1 MRNGRWS
8 GGDQMWERE
17 RERERESN
25 KYFGDIGYIFVV
37 LNFKKPPQSP
47 RFGLMSTATPEYG
60 KYAFFSPIN
69 LLRFGC
75 YIDI

>member
-1 MRNGRWS
+1 MGGGVAETKCGR
-8 GGDQMWERE
+8 ERE
-17 RERERESN
+17 REREREINIS
-25 KYFGDIGYIFVV
+25 GTSV